1 MESPNDPVVLKS
13 KDFRVELFAGEK
25 HLVALSELVSHWAY
39 VPAYVNEA
47 GEQVDPVVQIA
58 HTMTAAAAQDFMEL
72 TRSTNLSINVVMV
85 NSQGEEVCEH
95 HFTAN
100 DITVV
105 PDALSYAL
113 KDDLSSTL
121 NLTVDGEEFFVPIG
135 YEPPED
141 EEEDDDDDGEDEDDD
156 LDEEP
161 PESDDE
167 ADE

>member
-58 HTMTAAAAQDFMEL
+58 HTMTAEAAKDFMEL
-72 TRSTNLSINVVMV
+72 TRSTSLSINVVLV
-85 NSQGEEVCEH
+85 NSQGEEICEH

-105 PDALSYAL
+105 PDPMSYARN
-113 KDDLSSTL
+113 DDVSSTL

-141 EEEDDDDDGEDEDDD
+141 EEEDDGEDEDDA
-156 LDEEP
+156 LDAEP